1 MPEMG
6 TCNGVVV
13 LVLFNAVYVHR
24 TMKSLLLL
32 LSLSAVFT
40 ASLAAIIIDPPADV
54 DDDDAGLTYS

>member
-1 MPEMG
+1 
-6 TCNGVVV
+6 
-13 LVLFNAVYVHR
+13 
-24 TMKSLLLL
+24 MKSLLLL